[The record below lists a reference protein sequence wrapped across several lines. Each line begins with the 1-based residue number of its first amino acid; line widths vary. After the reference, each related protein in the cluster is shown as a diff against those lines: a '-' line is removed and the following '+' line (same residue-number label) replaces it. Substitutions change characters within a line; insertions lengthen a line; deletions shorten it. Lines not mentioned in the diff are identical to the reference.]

1 VRLRMVCLTI
11 GEERGVTHLD
21 SIAYENSFVY
31 YEEQLTRYYSIVTAP
46 LMILQESIRGQCV
59 VFFWQRRLLM

>member
-1 VRLRMVCLTI
+1 MTI

-31 YEEQLTRYYSIVTAP
+31 YEEQVIRYYSIVTAP
-46 LMILQESIRGQCV
+46 LMILSREYKRAVCR
-59 VFFWQRRLLM
+59 FFFAKGVAYVDG